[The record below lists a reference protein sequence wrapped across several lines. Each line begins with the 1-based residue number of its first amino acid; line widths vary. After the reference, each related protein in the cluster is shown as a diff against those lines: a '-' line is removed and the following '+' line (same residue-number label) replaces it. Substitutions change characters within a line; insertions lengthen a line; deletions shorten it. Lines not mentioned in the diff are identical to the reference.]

1 MRPQDLCPQEWLLLH
16 QTIRRA
22 LRHKF
27 STFNMD
33 DVVQQTSLHLLDK
46 VSEKDFESFDHL
58 KCFAILIARNW
69 CINQLKRS
77 YREVIMP
84 DTPDMSY
91 ISCVDFLDLKRLE
104 ISTTVLA
111 WLEGHTLRE
120 ISEDTQKSIP
130 AVHKALHKDLQHLR
144 LQLS

>member
-69 CINQLKRS
+69 CLNQLKRS
-77 YREVIMP
+77 RRESLVADMP
-84 DTPDMSY
+84 DMPYTFCIDL
-91 ISCVDFLDLKRLE
+91 LDLKRLSISNLVLTWVEGSTLKE
-104 ISTTVLA
+104 IA
-111 WLEGHTLRE
+111 DDNH
-120 ISEDTQKSIP
+120 KSIA
-130 AVHKALHKDLQHLR
+130 AVHKALHKELETLR